1 MGDSRDEVHCS
12 LCEKD
17 FKVQQLASLKQH
29 CRTNRHGTRRE
40 AKRRKREEEEAR
52 ETLESTD
59 PEVEIETHPI
69 ISAEDIK
76 TEMPEEEECPAED
89 TGDSKEGEEAPFSDS
104 AAEPCSPLKSNKD
117 REREQEKRRKERW
130 MEWKEGIKVLPMGDG
145 EEEGEDGTSGQ
156 RQKCS

>member
-1 MGDSRDEVHCS
+1 M
-12 LCEKD
+12 
-17 FKVQQLASLKQH
+17 QQLASLKQH

-40 AKRRKREEEEAR
+40 AKKRKREEEEAR

-69 ISAEDIK
+69 ISEEDIK
-76 TEMPEEEECPAED
+76 TEMPEPED
-89 TGDSKEGEEAPFSDS
+89 TGESKEGEEPPSSDS
-104 AAEPCSPLKSNKD
+104 EAEEPCSPLKSNKD

>member
-76 TEMPEEEECPAED
+76 TEMPEECPAED
-89 TGDSKEGEEAPFSDS
+89 TGEGEEGEEAPFSDS

>member
-40 AKRRKREEEEAR
+40 AKKRKREEEEAR

-76 TEMPEEEECPAED
+76 TEMPEPED
-89 TGDSKEGEEAPFSDS
+89 TGESKEGEEPPSSDS
-104 AAEPCSPLKSNKD
+104 EAEEPCSPLKSNKD

-130 MEWKEGIKVLPMGDG
+130 MEWKEGIKVLPMGDA